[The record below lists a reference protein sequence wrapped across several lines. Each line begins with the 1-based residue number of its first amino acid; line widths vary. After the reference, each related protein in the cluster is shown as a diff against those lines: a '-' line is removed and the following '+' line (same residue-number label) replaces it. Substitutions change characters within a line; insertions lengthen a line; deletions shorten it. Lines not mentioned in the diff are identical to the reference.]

1 VRSERREKT
10 KNDRKKKKKIIEKKN
25 GFFFPVN
32 GDFDSAVAASHAHSR
47 HCISARRSRT
57 RAAKRQSTKNQKKAV
72 FPFFFFRFFFPS
84 SKFLFGPTA
93 SPASTQ
99 SPTRRKNKRRRR
111 REKKELTV
119 SSGVRTKTPA
129 MSSFES
135 PDSIASPSALRVA
148 DHFPKVL
155 PPCAPVAALFFHC
168 FSSHARQLNGV
179 DANAARRGL
188 RECRAQMDD
197 YDQCMAAALDEQ
209 RRRGF

>member
-1 VRSERREKT
+1 
-10 KNDRKKKKKIIEKKN
+10 
-25 GFFFPVN
+25 
-32 GDFDSAVAASHAHSR
+32 
-47 HCISARRSRT
+47 
-57 RAAKRQSTKNQKKAV
+57 
-72 FPFFFFRFFFPS
+72 
-84 SKFLFGPTA
+84 
-93 SPASTQ
+93 
-99 SPTRRKNKRRRR
+99 
-111 REKKELTV
+111 
-119 SSGVRTKTPA
+119 

-197 YDQCMAAALDEQ
+197 YDQCMTAALDEQ